1 MLYNKHDTKTYE
13 KEFMKRFTNFSD
25 KSPMLVSFSVTPTC
39 VQIVDENTDTVY
51 EFKWDYTLSVKEFI
65 HIIKEKL
72 STACYPEIV
81 KTIKEELPLDSSEQ
95 AKLIEKGMD
104 INNLP
109 LTKVITHKK
118 SYIIDKVII
127 YRDIFILKEKETNKL
142 SRYQLNKSAVL
153 FLKKMRS
160 GVISKEDAGNFFF
173 ENSVHLNDIET

>member
-1 MLYNKHDTKTYE
+1 MLYNKHDAKTYE

-25 KSPMLVSFSVTPTC
+25 KSPMLISFSVTPTC

-72 STACYPEIV
+72 SQACYPEII
-81 KTIKEELPLDSSEQ
+81 KTIKEEVALSSLEQ
-95 AKLIEKGMD
+95 AKLLENGTD
-104 INNLP
+104 IDKIP
-109 LTKVITHKK
+109 LTKTLLNKK
-118 SYIIDKVII
+118 VYIIDKVII
-127 YRDIFILKEKETNKL
+127 YKDIFILKEKETGKL

-160 GVISKEDAGNFFF
+160 GSISKEDAGNFFF
-173 ENSVHLNDIET
+173 ENSNHLNDIET